1 MIRPFQDK
9 HPQVAPSAWVSPAAE
24 VIGAVKIADEA
35 SIWPGAVLR
44 GDLEPIVI
52 GARSNIQD
60 GTVVHTT
67 SGVCPCVIGE
77 EVTVGHR
84 AILHGC
90 RVDGPSLI
98 GMGAILMD
106 EAHVP
111 AWCIVAAGALV
122 PEGKKLESGWL
133 YLGVPAR
140 PKRRLTEEERAFLR
154 DSARHYVELAR
165 AHRASY

>member
-1 MIRPFQDK
+1 MIRALGARKPRI
-9 HPQVAPSAWVSPAAE
+9 AASAWVSPSAE
-24 VIGAVKIADEA
+24 VIGEVTIGEDA
-35 SIWPGAVLR
+35 SIWPSAVLR

-60 GTVVHTT
+60 GAIAHTT
-67 SGVCPCVIGE
+67 GGVCPCEIGE
-77 EVTVGHR
+77 DVTVGHR

-98 GMGAILMD
+98 GMGAILLD
-106 EAHVP
+106 RAHVP

-133 YLGVPAR
+133 YLGAPAR
-140 PKRRLTEEERAFLR
+140 PKRRLTDEERAFLAE
-154 DSARHYVELAR
+154 SARHYVELAR

>member
-1 MIRPFQDK
+1 MIRPFGDRT
-9 HPQVAPSAWVSPAAE
+9 PRIAAGAWVSPAAE
-24 VIGAVKIADEA
+24 VIGAVEIGEDA

-67 SGVCPCVIGE
+67 GGVCACEIGE
-77 EVTVGHR
+77 DVTVGHR

-90 RVDGPSLI
+90 RVDGPALV
-98 GMGAILMD
+98 GMGAIVMD

-122 PEGKKLESGWL
+122 PEGKSLESGWL
-133 YLGVPAR
+133 YVGAPAKPR
-140 PKRRLTEEERAFLR
+140 RRLTDAERAFLSE
-154 DSARHYVELAR
+154 SARHYVELAR
-165 AHRASY
+165 AHRASC